1 MRGRRPGAGGF
12 TLIEVI
18 VVIAVISILAAMAV
32 PYAVKILDQSREE
45 ATKKQMEEIHRA
57 IIGDP
62 KVPTAGYLGDMGR
75 LPVPPPVAALTNLN
89 TQGTQAGPTTG
100 TLGVKYGWY
109 GPYVKIGYSAG
120 AYLVDGWG
128 TPLVYNSPGAGQITS
143 YGPNRVVGGGDDIIY
158 PSSAVV
164 PVGQLQVNLYV
175 WRTDNTT
182 SQYVL
187 NPQPASFPPMQM
199 DMRMYY
205 SASGIEAFKSYTG
218 TPPPSGPPYV
228 FSTTQ
233 PPLPV
238 APLATHAGFH
248 AVTATCTLPPNPQ
261 VRGQA
266 VVYIPENNQQ
276 TVLNLYLR

>member
-1 MRGRRPGAGGF
+1 MRGRRPGTGGF

-32 PYAVKILDQSREE
+32 PYAVKIIDQSREE

-57 IIGDP
+57 VMGDP
-62 KVPTAGYLGDMGR
+62 KAPTAGYLGDMGR
-75 LPVPPPVAALTNLN
+75 LPVALANLDP
-89 TQGTQAGPTTG
+89 QGAQAGMTTG

-128 TPLVYNSPGAGQITS
+128 SPLVYNSPGAGQITS
-143 YGPNRVVGGGDDIIY
+143 YGPNRALGGGDDIVY
-158 PSSAVV
+158 PSSPVV
-164 PVGQLQVNLYV
+164 PVGQLLVNLYV

-182 SQYVL
+182 GQYVL
-187 NPQPASFPPMQM
+187 NPQPASFPPMQV
-199 DMRMYY
+199 DVRMYY
-205 SASGIEAFKSYTG
+205 SANGGETYRSYTG
-218 TPPPSGPPYV
+218 TPPPTGPPYV

-233 PPLPV
+233 PTPAVPLSPHV
-238 APLATHAGFH
+238 GSH

-276 TVLNLYLR
+276 AVLNLYLR

>member
-1 MRGRRPGAGGF
+1 MRGRGPGAAGF

-57 IIGDP
+57 IMGDP
-62 KVPTAGYLGDMGR
+62 KGPTAGYLGDRGV
-75 LPVPPPVAALTNLN
+75 LPANLSMLN
-89 TQGTQAGPTTG
+89 TPWTPGPTTG

-143 YGPNRVVGGGDDIIY
+143 YGPNRALGGGDDIVY
-158 PSSAVV
+158 PSSTVV
-164 PVGQLQVNLYV
+164 PTGRLLVNLYV

-187 NPQPASFPPMQM
+187 NPQPGSFAGMAVNVQM
-199 DMRMYY
+199 NY
-205 SASGIEAFKSYTG
+205 SNNG
-218 TPPPSGPPYV
+218 TPAGLSAGIPPGPAGPPY
-228 FSTTQ
+228 TLG
-233 PPLPV
+233 P
-238 APLATHAGFH
+238 THAGFH
-248 AVTATCTLPPNPQ
+248 EVSATCTLPPNPA
-261 VRGQA
+261 VSGRA
-266 VVYIPENNQQ
+266 VVYVPENNQQ
-276 TVLNLYLR
+276 AQVNLYLR

>member
-1 MRGRRPGAGGF
+1 MRRRERAGGF

-32 PYAVKILDQSREE
+32 PYAVKIIDQSREE
-45 ATKKQMEEIHRA
+45 STKKQMEEIHRA
-57 IIGDP
+57 IMGDT
-62 KVPTAGYLGDMGR
+62 KGPTAGYLGDRGA
-75 LPVPPPVAALTNLN
+75 LPVNLSMLNSPVTP
-89 TQGTQAGPTTG
+89 GPTTG

-109 GPYVKIGYSAG
+109 GPYVKIGYSTG

-143 YGPNRVVGGGDDIIY
+143 YGPNRALGGGDDIIY
-158 PSSAVV
+158 PSSLVV
-164 PVGQLQVNLYV
+164 PAGQLLVNLYV

-199 DMRMYY
+199 DVRMYY
-205 SASGIEAFKSYTG
+205 SANGGETYKFYNG

-228 FSTTQ
+228 FSTIQ
-233 PPLPV
+233 PTPAVPLS
-238 APLATHAGFH
+238 THAGFH

-276 TVLNLYLR
+276 TILNLYLR